1 MSHELR
7 TPIVSIKTYT
17 DMLLDGL
24 YGELTPTQTEKL
36 NRIKNNTQIL
46 INAIYDLLKKNNTK
60 KLIFNYSKSHIS
72 ILLAL

>member
-46 INAIYDLLKKNNTK
+46 INAIYDLLKKK
-60 KLIFNYSKSHIS
+60 
-72 ILLAL
+72 